1 MRNPLTTLAEWN
13 ARKLLRLKAKGR
25 WPLFRHCSLAGA
37 LMGVVMWFLLMP
49 LDYLWDGTLDSL
61 NVEGVARRVTVAIS
75 VWFFFG
81 WAIASSAGE
90 GSPRDNC

>member
-1 MRNPLTTLAEWN
+1 
-13 ARKLLRLKAKGR
+13 
-25 WPLFRHCSLAGA
+25 
-37 LMGVVMWFLLMP
+37 MWFLLMP